1 MGKCLIM
8 PNHAALKL
16 EANLSLSFQPW
27 FPPNKH
33 KSPFL
38 NSTHEHTLVDI
49 TIQTILE
56 SDTAIFL
63 KPDFNITSIY
73 CFVPLL
79 HCRLDLKAISANAR
93 AWSIYDSC
101 WFVSKLSSAFGG
113 RVPFPSFPEP
123 PHTQEPPY
131 PSPYKDGTRRTLDDS
146 GYRRLPL
153 SQLLLDLRQLW
164 QTKGCFFY
172 KSSMQTR
179 STHQWRFAFGHVRG
193 CVGSQ
198 CDGQDV
204 SYLISCMSQW
214 DHTPW
219 WLDCK
224 AASDHLDAPHWL
236 GTRAPVGW
244 QLHRWLSSSRS
255 SHSPNP
261 SRHLGDST
269 ISGKKLPSIAQYNMS
284 KAKLDCSIDTWSTR
298 SCETG
303 EELSLCHLGHQAY
316 STHCISVGSP

>member
-1 MGKCLIM
+1 MLFLQKF
-8 PNHAALKL
+8 HAKQ
-16 EANLSLSFQPW
+16 EA
-27 FPPNKH
+27 
-33 KSPFL
+33 
-38 NSTHEHTLVDI
+38 HTSED
-49 TIQTILE
+49 
-56 SDTAIFL
+56 
-63 KPDFNITSIY
+63 
-73 CFVPLL
+73 
-79 HCRLDLKAISANAR
+79 
-93 AWSIYDSC
+93 
-101 WFVSKLSSAFGG
+101 
-113 RVPFPSFPEP
+113 
-123 PHTQEPPY
+123 
-131 PSPYKDGTRRTLDDS
+131 
-146 GYRRLPL
+146 LPL
-153 SQLLLDLRQLW
+153 EMFEVAL
-164 QTKGCFFY
+164 
-172 KSSMQTR
+172 
-179 STHQWRFAFGHVRG
+179 GHNVMGRM
-193 CVGSQ
+193 
-198 CDGQDV
+198 

-284 KAKLDCSIDTWSTR
+284 KAKFDCSIDTWSTR